1 MGVRHAVVAGGGIGG
16 LTAAVALSR
25 RGWRVTVCERA
36 AALTGI
42 GAGIVLAPNA
52 LRALDSIG
60 LGPAVPDGDP
70 LSGALGLRTP
80 DGAWLTRTGP
90 PASRYGLLARAVHR
104 GLLIDSLA
112 AALPPGALRLGV
124 PVSGVDDAGDAVV
137 VRTSAG
143 ELRADA
149 VVAADGLR
157 SVLRGQLFPGHP
169 GPRYAGETGWRAVL
183 SGAGLPALP
192 AAETWGS
199 GERFGIVPLV
209 DGRVYVYATAVTG
222 PGTRPADHLAE
233 LIRRFGAWHDPIPAL
248 LDRLDGPD
256 SAGILHHDFHELA
269 APLPR
274 FHAGRGALLGDAAHA
289 MTPNLGQ
296 GGCQA
301 IEDAVV
307 LAHLLAGDTDV
318 PAALAAYTAA
328 RHGRTTRIS
337 RRSRRIG
344 DLARLSHPL
353 AVAVRNLAVR
363 ATPSAV
369 TTRGLDTLLDWR
381 PPPGPAAAS
390 EPARETAHERA
401 PAPAPAPEP
410 APVHER
416 APAPESGPP
425 APAPSPESG
434 PATPAPAPSP
444 APVTAASPASESGPG
459 PGPVPATSPT
469 PQPSADIEEHRS

>member
-36 AALTGI
+36 LVLTGI

-60 LGPAVPDGDP
+60 LGAAVSKGEP
-70 LSGALGLRTP
+70 LAGALGLRTP
-80 DGAWLTRTGP
+80 DGAWLSRTGAT
-90 PASRYGLLARAVHR
+90 ASRYGLPARAVHR
-104 GLLIDSLA
+104 GFLIDALA
-112 AALPPGALRLGV
+112 AALPPDALRLGV
-124 PVSGVDDAGDAVV
+124 PVSGVDDRGDEVV
-137 VRTSAG
+137 VRTPEG

-157 SVLRGQLFPGHP
+157 SVLRGQLFPRHP

-183 SGAGLPALP
+183 SGTGLPALS
-192 AAETWGS
+192 AAETWGR

-233 LIRRFGAWHDPIPAL
+233 LVRRFGAWHDPIPAL
-248 LDRLDGPD
+248 LERLEQSDRNGPD
-256 SAGILHHDFHELA
+256 RVRILHHDFHELA

-274 FHAGRGALLGDAAHA
+274 FHSGRVALLGDAAHA

-318 PAALAAYTAA
+318 PAALAAYTEA

-337 RRSRRIG
+337 RRSRRMG
-344 DLARLSHPL
+344 DLARLSRPL
-353 AVAVRNLAVR
+353 AVSVRNFAVR

-369 TTRGLDTLLDWR
+369 TRRGLDTLLAWQ
-381 PPPGPAAAS
+381 PPPGPASATGSGPSAGS
-390 EPARETAHERA
+390 APVAGSA
-401 PAPAPAPEP
+401 PAPPDPAAGSASHSAPAP
-410 APVHER
+410 
-416 APAPESGPP
+416 
-425 APAPSPESG
+425 
-434 PATPAPAPSP
+434 TPHSS
-444 APVTAASPASESGPG
+444 V
-459 PGPVPATSPT
+459 
-469 PQPSADIEEHRS
+469 DIEEQQP

>member
-36 AALTGI
+36 PAVTGI

-52 LRALDSIG
+52 LRALHSIG
-60 LGPAVPDGDP
+60 LGPAVSEGEP
-70 LSGALGLRTP
+70 LAGALGLRTP
-80 DGAWLTRTGP
+80 DGAWLSRTGAA
-90 PASRYGLLARAVHR
+90 ASRYGLPARAVHR
-104 GLLIDSLA
+104 GFLIDALA
-112 AALPPGALRLGV
+112 AALPPDALRLGV
-124 PVSGVDDAGDAVV
+124 PVGGVDDGGDAVV
-137 VRTSAG
+137 VRTPAG

-157 SVLRGQLFPGHP
+157 SVLRGQLFPRHP

-183 SGAGLPALP
+183 SGTGLPALP
-192 AAETWGS
+192 AAETWGR
-199 GERFGIVPLV
+199 GERFGIVPLA

-248 LDRLDGPD
+248 LERLEQSDRHGPD
-256 SAGILHHDFHELA
+256 PVGILHHDFYELA

-274 FHAGRGALLGDAAHA
+274 FHSGRVALLGDAAHA

-318 PAALAAYTAA
+318 PAALAAYTEA

-337 RRSRRIG
+337 RRSRRMG
-344 DLARLSHPL
+344 DLARLSHP
-353 AVAVRNLAVR
+353 VAVSVRNFAVR
-363 ATPSAV
+363 ATPSAA
-369 TTRGLDTLLDWR
+369 TRRGLDTLLAWQ
-381 PPPGPAAAS
+381 PPPGPASATGSGPSAGS
-390 EPARETAHERA
+390 GPP
-401 PAPAPAPEP
+401 PAPAPAP
-410 APVHER
+410 H
-416 APAPESGPP
+416 
-425 APAPSPESG
+425 PS
-434 PATPAPAPSP
+434 
-444 APVTAASPASESGPG
+444 V
-459 PGPVPATSPT
+459 
-469 PQPSADIEEHRS
+469 DIEEQQP

>member
-36 AALTGI
+36 SALTGI

-52 LRALDSIG
+52 LRALESIG
-60 LGPAVPDGDP
+60 LGPAVSAGEP
-70 LSGALGLRTP
+70 LAGVLGLRTP
-80 DGAWLTRTGP
+80 DGAWLSRTGAT
-90 PASRYGLLARAVHR
+90 ASRYGPPARAVHR
-104 GLLIDSLA
+104 GFLIDALA

-124 PVSGVDDAGDAVV
+124 SVGGVVEAAEGAVV

-157 SVLRGQLFPGHP
+157 SALRGQLFPRHP

-192 AAETWGS
+192 AAETWGK
-199 GERFGIVPLV
+199 GERFGIVPLA

-222 PGTRPADHLAE
+222 PGTRPADHRAE

-248 LDRLDGPD
+248 LERLDRREPGPVTV
-256 SAGILHHDFHELA
+256 LHHDFHELA
-269 APLPR
+269 EPLPR
-274 FHAGRGALLGDAAHA
+274 FHSGRVALLGDAAHA

-307 LAHLLAGDTDV
+307 LAHLLAGGTGV
-318 PAALAAYTAA
+318 PAALAAYTEA

-337 RRSRRIG
+337 RRSRRMG

-353 AVAVRNLAVR
+353 AVSVRNFAVR

-369 TTRGLDTLLDWR
+369 TTRGLDTLLGWQ
-381 PPPGPAAAS
+381 PPPGPA
-390 EPARETAHERA
+390 P
-401 PAPAPAPEP
+401 
-410 APVHER
+410 
-416 APAPESGPP
+416 SGPT
-425 APAPSPESG
+425 S
-434 PATPAPAPSP
+434 
-444 APVTAASPASESGPG
+444 
-459 PGPVPATSPT
+459 PGPVPG
-469 PQPSADIEEHRS
+469 SARAGRRSVGIEEEQQW

>member
-36 AALTGI
+36 SALTGT

-52 LRALDSIG
+52 LRALESIG
-60 LGPAVPDGDP
+60 LGPAVSAGEP
-70 LSGALGLRTP
+70 LAGVLGLRTP
-80 DGAWLTRTGP
+80 DGSWLSRTGAT
-90 PASRYGLLARAVHR
+90 ASRYGLPARAVHR
-104 GLLIDSLA
+104 GFLIDTLA

-124 PVSGVDDAGDAVV
+124 SVGGVDEAAEGAVV

-157 SVLRGQLFPGHP
+157 SALRGQLFPRHP

-192 AAETWGS
+192 AAETWGR
-199 GERFGIVPLV
+199 GERFGIVPLA

-222 PGTRPADHLAE
+222 PGTRPADHRAE
-233 LIRRFGAWHDPIPAL
+233 LIRRFGAWHDLIPAL
-248 LDRLDGPD
+248 LERLDRREPD
-256 SAGILHHDFHELA
+256 PVTVLHHDFHELA
-269 APLPR
+269 VPLPR
-274 FHAGRGALLGDAAHA
+274 FHSGRVALLGDAAHA

-301 IEDAVV
+301 VEDAVV
-307 LAHLLAGDTDV
+307 LAHLLAGDTGV

-337 RRSRRIG
+337 RLSRRMG
-344 DLARLSHPL
+344 GLARLSHPL
-353 AVAVRNLAVR
+353 AVSVRDVAVRV
-363 ATPSAV
+363 TPSVV
-369 TTRGLDTLLDWR
+369 TTRGLDTLLGWQ
-381 PPPGPAAAS
+381 PPPGPA
-390 EPARETAHERA
+390 PAG
-401 PAPAPAPEP
+401 PAPAPGP
-410 APVHER
+410 AR
-416 APAPESGPP
+416 APRR
-425 APAPSPESG
+425 
-434 PATPAPAPSP
+434 
-444 APVTAASPASESGPG
+444 
-459 PGPVPATSPT
+459 
-469 PQPSADIEEHRS
+469 SADIEEEQQR